1 MNCQVVII
9 IYFRMF
15 YTVDPNP
22 RFSADPVFSP
32 PISRLP
38 PPDFTT
44 SQRAMELRGLMD
56 VVQDLR
62 FVNYFDVASF
72 TILVYNYIL
81 TFSQELDVIW
91 MSRWTITKVFFVL
104 TRYIPFFDMALL
116 MYHLFSPDLRGH
128 ACSVVFQGTL
138 WLFFICLVIA
148 EGILT
153 LRTWTI
159 WGRSHPILNIVLPV
173 VFAMFGV
180 SELSMMTVF
189 AKSLIV
195 GPGVPA
201 PPPSCLV
208 TGKTHAI
215 VICWTILMLH
225 DAFMLAVMVTQGF
238 KTFPLYGNS
247 GLFKVAQRDGITYYC
262 YIFALSILNI
272 VIVLTQS
279 TNYLF
284 LFAPLECVIHSV
296 LTANIIFHIR
306 AEVDSEVIIN

>member
-15 YTVDPNP
+15 YTVGPNP
-22 RFSADPVFSP
+22 RFLADPATP
-32 PISRLP
+32 PE
-38 PPDFTT
+38 FTT
-44 SQRAMELRGLMD
+44 SQRVMELRGLMD

-62 FVNYFDVASF
+62 FVN
-72 TILVYNYIL
+72 VYNYIL

-116 MYHLFSPDLRGH
+116 MYHLFSPNLRGH

-138 WLFFICLVIA
+138 C
-148 EGILT
+148 ILT

-180 SELSMMTVF
+180 SELSVMTVF

-238 KTFPLYGNS
+238 KTFPLYGSS

-306 AEVDSEVIIN
+306 AEVDPGVFMN